1 MQPFELTSFRL
12 FLLSLALMLLNLR
25 MHLLAVGE
33 LLQPRNLP
41 LRVEPHQVHQLHPVL
56 FT

>member
-1 MQPFELTSFRL
+1 MPPFELASRRL
-12 FLLSLALMLLNLR
+12 LFSLTLMLLNLR
-25 MHLLAVGE
+25 MHLVAVGK
-33 LLQPRNLP
+33 LLQPSNLA